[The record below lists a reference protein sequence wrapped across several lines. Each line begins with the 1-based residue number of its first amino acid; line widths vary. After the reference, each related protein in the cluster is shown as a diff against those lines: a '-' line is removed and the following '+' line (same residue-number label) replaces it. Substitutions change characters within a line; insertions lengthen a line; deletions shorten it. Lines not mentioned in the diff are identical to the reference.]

1 MYKAMIVDDHQFI
14 RASVRM
20 LLRQEQ
26 FDVVAEA
33 DNGVDAMRLIRE
45 YEPDIAILDISIPR
59 MDGLEIIARVK
70 AAHMSM
76 KMLVL
81 TSQVPGYFSLR
92 CMRLGASGYVSKND
106 DLSELRKAIMAIMS
120 GYTYF
125 PEISLSSVN
134 RYDCQATETQRIE
147 RLTDRELLI
156 LQQLAR
162 GLSNKAIGEIMLLS
176 NKTISTYKTRL
187 LEKLRVTSQ
196 VDLADLARRHS
207 LI

>member
-1 MYKAMIVDDHQFI
+1 MYKAMIVDDHPFI

>member
-1 MYKAMIVDDHQFI
+1 MNTAMIVDDHPFI

-20 LLRQEQ
+20 LLRQED
-26 FDVVAEA
+26 FVIVAET
-33 DNGVDAMRLIRE
+33 DNGVDALRLFRE
-45 YEPDIAILDISIPR
+45 HEPDIAILDISIPR
-59 MDGLEIIARVK
+59 MDGLEIITRVK
-70 AAHMSM
+70 AANMSM

-81 TSQVPGYFSLR
+81 TSQVAGYFSLR
-92 CMRLGASGYVSKND
+92 CMRLGASGFVSKND
-106 DLSELRKAIMAIMS
+106 DLSELRKAVLAIAS

-134 RYDCQATETQRIE
+134 RFDCMASETQRIE

-162 GLSNKAIGEIMLLS
+162 GLSNKAIGDAMLLS

-187 LEKLRVTSQ
+187 LEKLRVASQ

-207 LI
+207 LV

>member
-1 MYKAMIVDDHQFI
+1 MYKAMIVDDHPFI

-26 FDVVAEA
+26 FEVVAEA
-33 DNGVDAMRLIRE
+33 DNGIDAMRLIRE
-45 YEPDIAILDISIPR
+45 HEPDIAILDIAIPR
-59 MDGLEIIARVK
+59 IDGLEIITRVK
-70 AAHMSM
+70 AAQLNI

-81 TSQVPGYFSLR
+81 TSQAVGYFSLR
-92 CMRLGASGYVSKND
+92 CMRLGASGFVSKND
-106 DLSELRKAIMAIMS
+106 DLSELRKAALAIMS

-134 RYDCQATETQRIE
+134 RFDCHATETQRIE
-147 RLTDRELLI
+147 KLTDRELLI

-162 GLSNKAIGEIMLLS
+162 GLSNKAIGEAMLLS

-187 LEKLRVTSQ
+187 LEKLRVSSQ
-196 VDLADLARRHS
+196 VDLADLARRHT

>member
-1 MYKAMIVDDHQFI
+1 MYKAMIVDDHPFI

-26 FDVVAEA
+26 FEVVAEA
-33 DNGVDAMRLIRE
+33 DNGIDAMRLIRE
-45 YEPDIAILDISIPR
+45 HEPDIAILDIAIPR
-59 MDGLEIIARVK
+59 IDGLEIITRVK
-70 AAHMSM
+70 AARLNI

-81 TSQVPGYFSLR
+81 TSQAVGYFSLR
-92 CMRLGASGYVSKND
+92 CMRLGASGFVSKND
-106 DLSELRKAIMAIMS
+106 DLSELRKAALAIMS

-134 RYDCQATETQRIE
+134 RFDCHATETQRIE
-147 RLTDRELLI
+147 KLTDRELLI

-162 GLSNKAIGEIMLLS
+162 GLSNKAIGEAMLLS

-187 LEKLRVTSQ
+187 LEKLRVSSQ
-196 VDLADLARRHS
+196 VDLADLARRHT

>member
-1 MYKAMIVDDHQFI
+1 MYKAMIVDDHPFI

-26 FDVVAEA
+26 IEVVAEA

-45 YEPDIAILDISIPR
+45 HEPDIAILDISIPR
-59 MDGLEIIARVK
+59 MDGLEIITRVK
-70 AAHMSM
+70 AANLSM

-81 TSQVPGYFSLR
+81 TSQIAAYFSLR
-92 CMRLGASGYVSKND
+92 CMRLGASGFVSKHD
-106 DLSELRKAIMAIMS
+106 DLTELRKAVMAIMS

-134 RYDCQATETQRIE
+134 RFDCLATETQRIE
-147 RLTDRELLI
+147 QLTDRELLI

-162 GLSNKAIGEIMLLS
+162 GLSNKAIGDAMLLS
-176 NKTISTYKTRL
+176 NKTVSTYKTRL
-187 LEKLRVTSQ
+187 LEKLRATSQ
-196 VDLADLARRHS
+196 VDLADLARRHA

>member
-1 MYKAMIVDDHQFI
+1 MYKAMIVDDHPFI

-20 LLRQEQ
+20 LLRQEE
-26 FDVVAEA
+26 FDIVAET

-59 MDGLEIIARVK
+59 MDGLEIITRVK
-70 AAHMSM
+70 AANLSM

-81 TSQVPGYFSLR
+81 TSQVAGYFSLR
-92 CMRLGASGYVSKND
+92 CMRLGASGFVSKHD
-106 DLSELRKAIMAIMS
+106 DLSELRKAVMAIMS

-125 PEISLSSVN
+125 PEVSLSSVN
-134 RYDCQATETQRIE
+134 RFDCQASEAQRIE
-147 RLTDRELLI
+147 KLTDRELLI
-156 LQQLAR
+156 LQHLAR
-162 GLSNKAIGEIMLLS
+162 GMSNKAIGDAMLLS

-187 LEKLRVTSQ
+187 LEKLRVASQ
-196 VDLADLARRHS
+196 VDLADLARRHA

>member
-1 MYKAMIVDDHQFI
+1 MYKAMIVDDHPFI

-26 FDVVAEA
+26 FEIVAEA
-33 DNGVDAMRLIRE
+33 DNGIDAMRLIRE
-45 YEPDIAILDISIPR
+45 HEPDIAILDIAIPR
-59 MDGLEIIARVK
+59 IDGLEIITRVK
-70 AAHMSM
+70 AAQLNM

-81 TSQVPGYFSLR
+81 TSQAVGYFSLR
-92 CMRLGASGYVSKND
+92 CMRLGASGFVSKND
-106 DLSELRKAIMAIMS
+106 DLSELRKAALAIMS

-134 RYDCQATETQRIE
+134 RFDCHATETQRIE
-147 RLTDRELLI
+147 KLTDRELLI

-162 GLSNKAIGEIMLLS
+162 GLSNKAIGESMLLS

-187 LEKLRVTSQ
+187 LEKLRVSSQ
-196 VDLADLARRHS
+196 VDLADLARRHT

>member
-1 MYKAMIVDDHQFI
+1 MYKAMIVDDHPFI

-26 FDVVAEA
+26 FDIVAEA
-33 DNGVDAMRLIRE
+33 DNGVDAMRLIKE
-45 YEPDIAILDISIPR
+45 HEPDIAILDISIPR
-59 MDGLEIIARVK
+59 IDGLEIITRVK
-70 AAHMSM
+70 TAQMNM

-81 TSQVPGYFSLR
+81 TSQVAGYFSLR
-92 CMRLGASGYVSKND
+92 CMRLGASGFVSKHD
-106 DLSELRKAIMAIMS
+106 DLGELRKAVMAIMS

-134 RYDCQATETQRIE
+134 RFDCLATETQRIE
-147 RLTDRELLI
+147 QLTDRELLI

-162 GLSNKAIGEIMLLS
+162 GLSNKAIGDAMLLS
-176 NKTISTYKTRL
+176 NKTVSTYKTRL
-187 LEKLRVTSQ
+187 LEKLRATSQ
-196 VDLADLARRHS
+196 VDLADLARRHA

>member
-1 MYKAMIVDDHQFI
+1 MYRAMIVDDHPFI

-20 LLRQEQ
+20 LLRQEG
-26 FDVVAEA
+26 FEIAGEA
-33 DNGVDAMRLIRE
+33 DNGVDALRLIRE
-45 YEPDIAILDISIPR
+45 TEPDIAILDISIPR
-59 MDGLEIIARVK
+59 MDGLEIITRVK
-70 AAHMSM
+70 TAQMTM

-92 CMRLGASGYVSKND
+92 CMRLGASGFVSKND
-106 DLSELRKAIMAIMS
+106 DLGELRKAVMAVMS

-125 PEISLSSVN
+125 PEVSLSSVN
-134 RYDCQATETQRIE
+134 RYDCQATEAQRIE

-156 LQQLAR
+156 LQHLSR
-162 GLSNKAIGEIMLLS
+162 GLSNKAIGDIMLLS

-187 LEKLRVTSQ
+187 LEKLRVDSQ
-196 VDLADLARRHS
+196 VDLADLARRHD

>member
-1 MYKAMIVDDHQFI
+1 MYKAMIVDDHPFI

-20 LLRQEQ
+20 LLRQEE
-26 FDVVAEA
+26 FEIVAET

-45 YEPDIAILDISIPR
+45 HEPDIAILDISIPR
-59 MDGLEIIARVK
+59 MDGLEIITRVK
-70 AAHMSM
+70 AANMNM

-81 TSQVPGYFSLR
+81 TSQVAGYFSLR
-92 CMRLGASGYVSKND
+92 CMRLGASGFVSKND
-106 DLSELRKAIMAIMS
+106 DLSELRKAVMAIMS

-125 PEISLSSVN
+125 PEVSLSSVN
-134 RYDCQATETQRIE
+134 RFDCQASEAQRIE

-156 LQQLAR
+156 LQHLAR
-162 GLSNKAIGEIMLLS
+162 GMSNKAIGDAMLLS

-187 LEKLRVTSQ
+187 LEKLRVASQ
-196 VDLADLARRHS
+196 VDLADLARRHA